1 MNQERFY
8 QPNNSKDAMRFIEK
22 LFNSY
27 KDAPL
32 TQELLIYHQKLINQ
46 LHNNIEIEAQKEGIP
61 ERIKSAQNM
70 QRIMADWVQIKMAGK
85 PYNGRMHHFKF
96 QSTAD
101 NPRFKRH
108 NIKLNGNSS
117 HRSSH
122 H

>member
-1 MNQERFY
+1 MNKERFY

-32 TQELLIYHQKLINQ
+32 TQALLIYHQKLIDQ
-46 LHNNIEIEAQKEGIP
+46 LRNNIEVEARKEGIP
-61 ERIKSAQNM
+61 QRIKSAQNM
-70 QRIMADWVQIKMAGK
+70 QLIMKDWVQIKMAGK

-96 QSTAD
+96 QSVTD
-101 NPRFKRH
+101 KTSFKRH
-108 NIKLNGNSS
+108 NVKLKGNSNY
-117 HRSSH
+117 RSSH